1 MEVPIKFYRGINS
14 YWRRRKYQKLE
25 SSSSPG
31 HKKSKKVTRL
41 GAVRGT
47 RRWFVRLRRSFRFR
61 IRLPSPARLLVRL
74 RDAYV
79 DCMLAMAGKAPG
91 LSTKNGPE
99 VWSKRIPTSR
109 SAKIKSVEFERR
121 LICEIYKSLV
131 ISGEL

>member
-25 SSSSPG
+25 SPSSPG
-31 HKKSKKVTRL
+31 HKKAKKVTRL

-91 LSTKNGPE
+91 LSTQKGPE
-99 VWSKRIPTSR
+99 VWSKRIPTAR
-109 SAKIKSVEFERR
+109 SAKTSSGEFQRR
-121 LICEIYKSLV
+121 LVLEIYKSLV
-131 ISGEL
+131 VSGEL